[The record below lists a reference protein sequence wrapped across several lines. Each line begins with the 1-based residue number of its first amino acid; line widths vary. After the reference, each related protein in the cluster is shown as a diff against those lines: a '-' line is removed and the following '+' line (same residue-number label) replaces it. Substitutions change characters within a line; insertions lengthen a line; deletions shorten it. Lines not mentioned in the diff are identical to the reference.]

1 MKDLLKN
8 VQETQD
14 LENPEQVLNLVIL
27 PKKDIIEMIKA
38 LDGLKRKLKPL
49 LNKMA

>member
-1 MKDLLKN
+1 MKESTKN
-8 VQETQD
+8 TQKTQD

-49 LNKMA
+49 LDKIA